1 MPTWE
6 ILKKICEYNKNLS
19 KSKEKN
25 DFFLTIE
32 IIKGNDET
40 VRKKRKKNVSK

>member
-6 ILKKICEYNKNLS
+6 ILKKNCEYNKNLS

-32 IIKGNDET
+32 IIKGNYDT